1 MANVKDLSS
10 QEWYHGP
17 ITRQNAVTL
26 LYSEGDFIVRDCI
39 SNPGDY
45 GMEIFKDFLLSSMAI
60 HVRFKLCNFWKK
72 EKGIGVWLFQ
82 NR

>member
-1 MANVKDLSS
+1 MATVKDLSS

-45 GMEIFKDFLLSSMAI
+45 GMIKTKTSHVFLIFSFSNLLSCACTGPSLIM
-60 HVRFKLCNFWKK
+60 
-72 EKGIGVWLFQ
+72 G
-82 NR
+82 

>member
-1 MANVKDLSS
+1 MATVKDLSS

-45 GMEIFKDFLLSSMAI
+45 GMIKTKTRQVMYLLFLVFLM
-60 HVRFKLCNFWKK
+60 F
-72 EKGIGVWLFQ
+72 
-82 NR
+82 

>member
-1 MANVKDLSS
+1 MATVKELSS

-17 ITRQNAVTL
+17 ISRQNAVTL

-45 GMEIFKDFLLSSMAI
+45 GMIKTKTSHVFLIFSFSHLLSSARTGPSLVM
-60 HVRFKLCNFWKK
+60 
-72 EKGIGVWLFQ
+72 G
-82 NR
+82 

>member
-1 MANVKDLSS
+1 MATVKDLSS

-45 GMEIFKDFLLSSMAI
+45 GMIKTRQVLYFLFLVFLM
-60 HVRFKLCNFWKK
+60 F
-72 EKGIGVWLFQ
+72 
-82 NR
+82 

>member
-1 MANVKDLSS
+1 MANFKDLSS

-17 ITRQNAVTL
+17 ITRQNAVTM

-45 GMEIFKDFLLSSMAI
+45 GNKILRYIRK
-60 HVRFKLCNFWKK
+60 V
-72 EKGIGVWLFQ
+72 
-82 NR
+82 

>member
-1 MANVKDLSS
+1 MATVKDLSS

-45 GMEIFKDFLLSSMAI
+45 GMIKTKTSHVFLISSFSHLLSRARTGPSLVM
-60 HVRFKLCNFWKK
+60 
-72 EKGIGVWLFQ
+72 G
-82 NR
+82 

>member
-1 MANVKDLSS
+1 MATVKDLSS

-45 GMEIFKDFLLSSMAI
+45 GMIKTKTSPVFFIFSHVLSSTRTGPSLVM
-60 HVRFKLCNFWKK
+60 
-72 EKGIGVWLFQ
+72 G
-82 NR
+82 

>member
-1 MANVKDLSS
+1 MATVKELSS

-45 GMEIFKDFLLSSMAI
+45 GMIKTKTSHVFLIFSFSHVLSSARTGPSLVM
-60 HVRFKLCNFWKK
+60 
-72 EKGIGVWLFQ
+72 G
-82 NR
+82 

>member
-1 MANVKDLSS
+1 MATVKDLSS

-45 GMEIFKDFLLSSMAI
+45 GMIKTKTSHVFLTFSFSHLLSRARTGPSLVM
-60 HVRFKLCNFWKK
+60 
-72 EKGIGVWLFQ
+72 G
-82 NR
+82 

>member
-1 MANVKDLSS
+1 MATVKDLSS

-45 GMEIFKDFLLSSMAI
+45 GMIKTKTIPVFPIFSFS
-60 HVRFKLCNFWKK
+60 HTLCSTRT
-72 EKGIGVWLFQ
+72 GPSLVMGL
-82 NR
+82 